1 MVPRSNHLAY
11 NVCALVADLVAIFVL
26 QVSVL
31 GLLGGIL
38 GVLFLLSLFESP
50 AVRKAETF
58 LTGITYGLTA
68 ATVLATLF
76 NISIPLT

>member
-1 MVPRSNHLAY
+1 MTG
-11 NVCALVADLVAIFVL
+11 IFVL
-26 QVSVL
+26 QVTVL
-31 GLLGGIL
+31 ALLSTVL
-38 GVLFLLSLFESP
+38 GVLFLLSLFESA

>member
-1 MVPRSNHLAY
+1 MTG
-11 NVCALVADLVAIFVL
+11 IFVL

-31 GLLGGIL
+31 GLLGAIL